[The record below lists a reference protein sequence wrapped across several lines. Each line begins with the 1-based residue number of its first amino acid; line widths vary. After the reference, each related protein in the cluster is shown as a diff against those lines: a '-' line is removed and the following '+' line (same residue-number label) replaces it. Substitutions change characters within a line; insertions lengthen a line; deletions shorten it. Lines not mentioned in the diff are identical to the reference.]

1 MNDHEVLKNVL
12 KETVE
17 TMDIWNAWDKDVL
30 STVANEKTIHS
41 SIDLKQTL
49 NSKEALTD
57 LARRV
62 KKDRKQHE
70 KELKEEYEKLE
81 FERKGLAFKIEPKK
95 ESS

>member
-41 SIDLKQTL
+41 SIDLK
-49 NSKEALTD
+49 
-57 LARRV
+57 
-62 KKDRKQHE
+62 
-70 KELKEEYEKLE
+70 
-81 FERKGLAFKIEPKK
+81 
-95 ESS
+95 